1 MPGRLA
7 GSIPVIATLVL
18 PALGIGAP
26 TGTARAEDCLASP
39 NSPAPKGNWWYYR
52 LDSPTQRKCWY
63 LRALGWPAKQTTERE
78 TGQPPSSGSASS
90 EPTRPSDSADDST
103 PSLPAAD
110 TVTVGSIAREA
121 IAAQASSGTPTNA
134 PITPPAQNDGSAIS
148 ASLQQS
154 AHEGKAADAF
164 QERPVQEKSASSQT
178 DAQTAG
184 ANDTEVASPD
194 AVPRI
199 LADATSTDDAAAS
212 VPDDYVR
219 GLPVA
224 ASRPLTS
231 SRRYSFS
238 LSQSP

>member
-18 PALGIGAP
+18 AAMGVEAP
-26 TGTARAEDCLASP
+26 SATAQAEDCLASP
-39 NSPAPKGNWWYYR
+39 NSPAPKGSWWYYR

-148 ASLQQS
+148 ASIQQS
-154 AHEGKAADAF
+154 AHEEKAADAF

-178 DAQTAG
+178 DAQPLKRHRRMQHLELWHTLHRL
-184 ANDTEVASPD
+184 TP
-194 AVPRI
+194 P
-199 LADATSTDDAAAS
+199 LQCPTTTL
-212 VPDDYVR
+212 R

-231 SRRYSFS
+231 SRRYSYS
-238 LSQSP
+238 